1 MAREITKIKFGEKN
15 YPKLL
20 AQIPD
25 PPKQL
30 YCRGNLE
37 LLNSECVG
45 VVGTRKLTPYGKESA
60 QYITKG
66 LAIAG
71 FTIVSGLAMGID
83 AIAHQ
88 TTLDIGGKT
97 IAVLGGGVSD
107 AKIGPKINLPL
118 ARKILENKGLIIS
131 EYSDKEEVYA
141 INFAIRDRIISGLS
155 KGVVIVEA
163 DKDSGSLITA
173 KCALDQNRD
182 VFAVPGNIF
191 SQKSTG
197 SNELIKSGAKLVMS
211 AHDIIDEYPDH
222 ITQNLP
228 ILFPTKSELQNRGSS
243 ISQSNQ
249 NDLGEI
255 GTVQKNILAILQD
268 KGESSTDEITS
279 YLTSVDISDI
289 LSSLSVL
296 EINGLIKQLSN
307 GKYRKM

>member
-1 MAREITKIKFGEKN
+1 MNWPIIQVKFSGRN

-20 AQIPD
+20 AQIAD

-37 LLNSECVG
+37 LLNGECIG

-60 QYITKG
+60 QYITRG
-66 LAIAG
+66 LATAG

-83 AIAHQ
+83 AVAHQ
-88 TTLDIGGKT
+88 TTLDTGGKT

-107 AKIGPKINLPL
+107 SKIGPRINLSL
-118 ARKILENKGLIIS
+118 ARKILANNGLVIS

-141 INFAIRDRIISGLS
+141 TNFAMRNRIISGLS

-197 SNELIKSGAKLVMS
+197 SNDLIKSGAKLVAS
-211 AHDIIDEYPDH
+211 ARDIMDEYGYNLNIFDASGGD
-222 ITQNLP
+222 ISTSNNTQK
-228 ILFPTKSELQNRGSS
+228 T
-243 ISQSNQ
+243 
-249 NDLGEI
+249 
-255 GTVQKNILAILQD
+255 ILAILQGV
-268 KGESSTDEITS
+268 GESSADEIIS
-279 YLTSVDISDI
+279 NLTSTKTSDI

-296 EINGLIKQLSN
+296 EMNVLIKRASN
-307 GKYRKM
+307 GKYSVKNKEI

>member
-1 MAREITKIKFGEKN
+1 MTGEITQIKLGGEN

-20 AQIPD
+20 AHIAD

-45 VVGTRKLTPYGKESA
+45 VVGTRKLTSYGKESA
-60 QYITKG
+60 QYITRG
-66 LAIAG
+66 LATAG

-83 AIAHQ
+83 TIAHQ
-88 TTLDIGGKT
+88 TTLDIGGRT

-107 AKIGPKINLPL
+107 AKIGPKINLSL
-118 ARKILENKGLIIS
+118 AQKILENNGLIIS
-131 EYSDKEEVYA
+131 EYSDKEEIYA

-155 KGVVIVEA
+155 KGVVIIEA
-163 DKDSGSLITA
+163 DRDSGSLITA

-197 SNELIKSGAKLVMS
+197 SNELIKNGAKLVTS
-211 AHDIIDEYPDH
+211 ARDITEEYGYDL
-222 ITQNLP
+222 NLFSKGSD
-228 ILFPTKSELQNRGSS
+228 ISTKNP
-243 ISQSNQ
+243 
-249 NDLGEI
+249 
-255 GTVQKNILAILQD
+255 VQKNILAILQD
-268 KGESSTDEITS
+268 TGDLSADEIMS
-279 YLTSVDISDI
+279 HLPDINTSDI

-296 EINGLIKQLSN
+296 EINGLIKQSGN
-307 GKYRKM
+307 GKYRIA

>member
-1 MAREITKIKFGEKN
+1 MTYPVTQIRFGEEN

-20 AQIPD
+20 AHIPD

-37 LLNSECVG
+37 LLNSECIG

-60 QYITKG
+60 QYITRG
-66 LAIAG
+66 LTTAG

-107 AKIGPKINLPL
+107 AKIGPKINLFL
-118 ARKILENKGLIIS
+118 ARKILENNGLLIS
-131 EYSDKEEVYA
+131 EYSDKEEIYA
-141 INFAIRDRIISGLS
+141 VNFAIRDRIISGLS

-163 DKDSGSLITA
+163 DRDSGSLITA

-197 SNELIKSGAKLVMS
+197 SNELIKSGAKLVTS
-211 AHDIIDEYPDH
+211 ASDITDEYGY
-222 ITQNLP
+222 NLNIFDKADSNMSTKYP
-228 ILFPTKSELQNRGSS
+228 IQRK
-243 ISQSNQ
+243 
-249 NDLGEI
+249 
-255 GTVQKNILAILQD
+255 ILDILQD
-268 KGESSTDEITS
+268 KGESSVDEIISHLSAQTG
-279 YLTSVDISDI
+279 LPNANTSDI

-296 EINGLIKQLSN
+296 EINGLIKQSSN

>member
-1 MAREITKIKFGEKN
+1 MTYPITQIRLGEKN

-20 AQIPD
+20 AQISD

-37 LLNSECVG
+37 LLNSECIG
-45 VVGTRKLTPYGKESA
+45 VVGTRKLTPYGKDSA
-60 QYITKG
+60 QYITRG
-66 LAIAG
+66 LATAG

-107 AKIGPKINLPL
+107 AKIGPKINLSL
-118 ARKILENKGLIIS
+118 AQKILGNNGLIIS
-131 EYSDKEEVYA
+131 EYSDEEEIHA
-141 INFAIRDRIISGLS
+141 ANFAARNRIISGLS

-163 DKDSGSLITA
+163 DRDSGSLITA

-197 SNELIKSGAKLVMS
+197 SNELIKSGAKLITS
-211 AHDIIDEYPDH
+211 AQDITDEYGY
-222 ITQNLP
+222 NLD
-228 ILFPTKSELQNRGSS
+228 IFNGAGSS
-243 ISQSNQ
+243 VSTENSIQQ
-249 NDLGEI
+249 
-255 GTVQKNILAILQD
+255 NILAIL
-268 KGESSTDEITS
+268 KEEGELSTDEIMSHLPDANT
-279 YLTSVDISDI
+279 SDI

-296 EINGLIKQLSN
+296 EINGLIKQSSN